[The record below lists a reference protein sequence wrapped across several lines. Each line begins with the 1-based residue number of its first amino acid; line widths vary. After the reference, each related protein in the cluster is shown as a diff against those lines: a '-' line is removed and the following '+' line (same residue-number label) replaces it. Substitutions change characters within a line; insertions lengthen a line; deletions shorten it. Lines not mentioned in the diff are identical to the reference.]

1 MVLATALVLIMSK
14 ATRIFNQVFE
24 KYDDL
29 NASVQENV
37 TAIRVVK
44 AFVRE
49 DYENNKFKAAAENLY
64 RLFVKAESRL
74 ALNNPI
80 MMLIVYGCMIAI
92 SWFGAHFIVA
102 GDLTTGQLTSLFS
115 YVLSVLMSLMMLSMV
130 FVMLT
135 MSLASARRIAQVLHE
150 QPDFSRPASGLS
162 PRWRTAPSTLTTS
175 ASPTSTAPATRCSK
189 TWTCTSA
196 AGRPSASSAAQAA
209 ASPPS
214 PTSSAGCTMWTPAL

>member
-1 MVLATALVLIMSK
+1 MVLAAALVLIMSK

-150 QPDFSRPASGLS
+150 QPDLADPQRPVTQVENGSID
-162 PRWRTAPSTLTTS
+162 LTTS

-214 PTSSAGCTMWTPAL
+214 PTSSAGCTMWTPAP

>member
-1 MVLATALVLIMSK
+1 MVLAAALVLIMSK

-92 SWFGAHFIVA
+92 SWFGTHQQLLENNKIYQEIYQAQTQGG
-102 GDLTTGQLTSLFS
+102 GDFDQ
-115 YVLSVLMSLMMLSMV
+115 
-130 FVMLT
+130 
-135 MSLASARRIAQVLHE
+135 AQGE
-150 QPDFSRPASGLS
+150 
-162 PRWRTAPSTLTTS
+162 
-175 ASPTSTAPATRCSK
+175 
-189 TWTCTSA
+189 
-196 AGRPSASSAAQAA
+196 
-209 ASPPS
+209 
-214 PTSSAGCTMWTPAL
+214 

>member
-1 MVLATALVLIMSK
+1 MVLAAALVLIMSK
-14 ATRIFNQVFE
+14 ATRIFYQVFE

-102 GDLTTGQLTSLFS
+102 GDLTTGQLTALFS
-115 YVLSVLMSLMMLSMV
+115 YVLGVLMSLMMLSMV
-130 FVMLT
+130 FVMIT
-135 MSLASARRIAQVLHE
+135 MSFESAHRIAEVLQE
-150 QPDFSRPASGLS
+150 RSSITSPADPVMEVSDGS
-162 PRWRTAPSTLTTS
+162 IVFYHVSFRDS
-175 ASPTSTAPATRCSK
+175 
-189 TWTCTSA
+189 
-196 AGRPSASSAAQAA
+196 
-209 ASPPS
+209 
-214 PTSSAGCTMWTPAL
+214 